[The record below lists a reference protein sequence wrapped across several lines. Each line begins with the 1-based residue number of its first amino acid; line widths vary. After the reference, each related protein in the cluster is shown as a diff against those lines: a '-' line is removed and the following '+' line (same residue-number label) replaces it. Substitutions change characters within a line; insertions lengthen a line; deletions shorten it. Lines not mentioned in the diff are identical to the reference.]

1 MTITREQSEDR
12 LAQAIRAYVESC
24 GALRRAER
32 EFFAATSSAGAHS
45 RAKVW
50 KAAKRELCLSRKS
63 LVSIEKTFN
72 ANGGRLEALLA
83 RLEAAPLHAPRQ
95 AA

>member
-24 GALRRAER
+24 GALRRAEL
-32 EFFAATSSAGAHS
+32 EFFAATSSAGAHA
-45 RAKVW
+45 RGKAW
-50 KAAKRELCLSRKS
+50 QAAKRELYHSKRS
-63 LVSIEKTFN
+63 LASIEKTFN